1 MSTKDKRLEQYRKS
15 YSIREGWPL
24 ISNVRS
30 DVDNV
35 VVIPALAES
44 GHLFETLESL
54 SRNPGA
60 ELGRTLIICVVNNR
74 AGASPEEIKDNQ
86 RTLDILR
93 RLVEGRKGDWID
105 RDTSLAPLLHNIMKS
120 TPNLGYVDASSP
132 GCEMPD
138 RTGGVGLARK
148 IGFDRALEIFDYE
161 KEGVKLLYSLDA
173 DTLVEDTYLSA
184 VRDYFEKTESA
195 AAVVSFAHQR
205 ASSRAEEEAICC
217 YETFLRSYVLGL
229 VYAGSRYAYHSIG
242 STIACTVQGYTAVR
256 GMNRRKAGE
265 DFYFLNK
272 LAKIR
277 VMGLVTTTK
286 VYPSSRYSNRVPF
299 GTGKKVEE
307 ITNGMTKYYR
317 TYDPTTFVILKKWLD
332 FMSSRQGKNTDG
344 IIGEAKKIHPSLG
357 AFLEENHFEEVWPR
371 LVENTKSPEALSRN
385 FDFWFDGF
393 KQYKLIR
400 YITVHEFPMVN
411 MVSALEKLLE
421 MMGEEMPIPPNQGE
435 VPSLDNQKM
444 VLDYL
449 RHLELN
455 NERIPRS
462 LRRGKRANNK

>member
-1 MSTKDKRLEQYRKS
+1 MSTKDKRLEKYRKS

-44 GHLFETLESL
+44 CHLFETLESL

-60 ELGRTLIICVVNNR
+60 ELTRTLIICVVNNR
-74 AGASPEEIKDNQ
+74 AGASPEEIEDNQ

-148 IGFDRALEIFDYE
+148 IGFDRALEMFDYD
-161 KEGVKLLYSLDA
+161 KDGVKLLYSLDA

-184 VRDYFEKTESA
+184 VREYFEKTKSA

-205 ASSRAEEEAICC
+205 ASNRAKEEAICC

-229 VYAGSRYAYHSIG
+229 VYTGSRYAYHSIG
-242 STIACTVQGYTAVR
+242 STIACTVQGYTGVR
-256 GMNRRKAGE
+256 GMNRRQAGE

-272 LAKIR
+272 LAKMSP
-277 VMGLVTTTK
+277 MGLVTKTK
-286 VYPSSRYSNRVPF
+286 VYPSSRFSNRVPF
-299 GTGKKVEE
+299 GTGKKVEK
-307 ITNGMTKYYR
+307 ITNGMTNDYR

-332 FMSSRQGKNTDG
+332 LMSSRQGPGPDTDG
-344 IIGEAKKIHPSLG
+344 IIEEAKQIHPSLG

-371 LVENTKSPEALSRN
+371 LVENTKSPGALSRN

-400 YITVHEFPMVN
+400 YLTVHAFPMVD
-411 MVSALEKLLE
+411 MASALENLLE
-421 MMGEEMPIPPNQGE
+421 MMGKTLPIPPSQGE
-435 VPSLDNQKM
+435 VPSLENQEK

-455 NERIPRS
+455 SERII
-462 LRRGKRANNK
+462 NKHFP